1 MKPTEKSYF
10 FCACRKKRTEKFFT
24 HRTIRFS
31 SSAWPPPR
39 SFSLQD
45 WDTRGIEQIHYSWS
59 LFVVHLEWC
68 PVLRTKFFQAASN
81 WCTCRCSAMH
91 LELPWPSFRY
101 SHAVL
106 KNCGKVIGEV
116 IFLGQLCITEVDF
129 FAALDGTGSI
139 QCCLYGELCITIH
152 PWLLSIG
159 ECEFHDIALWCL
171 WVKLWSGTPMG
182 QQVKLLF
189 LSCVINPKA
198 MQQNKSKDIYYYS
211 TSNRTAMKAKTC
223 PYLLLETTELQGVVH
238 GKTQLPWSSYELLS
252 PIQFASISA
261 VSSLRL
267 LQSSVVSLIYNTCWV
282 HMKHCGVCINFWS
295 TTSEHRQLVSLV

>member
-1 MKPTEKSYF
+1 
-10 FCACRKKRTEKFFT
+10 
-24 HRTIRFS
+24 
-31 SSAWPPPR
+31 
-39 SFSLQD
+39 
-45 WDTRGIEQIHYSWS
+45 
-59 LFVVHLEWC
+59 
-68 PVLRTKFFQAASN
+68 
-81 WCTCRCSAMH
+81 MH

-139 QCCLYGELCITIH
+139 QCCLYGELCVTIH
-152 PWLLSIG
+152 PWLLSVG
-159 ECEFHDIALWCL
+159 QCEFHDIALWYL
-171 WVKLWSGTPMG
+171 WVKLWSRTPMG

-295 TTSEHRQLVSLV
+295 TTSGHRQLVSLVQIAENSYLSAPHHTELIERQWGSSTHITIEEVKKRIPDLLQQYIRNGDTTEACRCIRE